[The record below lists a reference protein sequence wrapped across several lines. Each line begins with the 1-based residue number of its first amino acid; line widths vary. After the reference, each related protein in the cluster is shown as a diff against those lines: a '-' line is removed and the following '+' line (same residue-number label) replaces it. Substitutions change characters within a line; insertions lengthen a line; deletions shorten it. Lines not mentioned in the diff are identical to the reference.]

1 MTKTIALVGVMGA
14 GKSAVGAAVANLL
27 QRDFLETDRMVEEKA
42 GLTIAEIF
50 ETKGEEAFR
59 QLEAE
64 AIAEA
69 AAHNSAVIACGGG
82 AMLHRANLLA
92 LRRSGEIVYLR
103 VSPEVAA
110 KRLGKGEGRP
120 LLAGKNVEERLRQLM
135 AERAPIY
142 EEAADF
148 EVDADAPLLQVTQE
162 VVRVVEGN

>member
-14 GKSAVGAAVANLL
+14 GKSAVGAAVATSL
-27 QRDFLETDRMVEEKA
+27 QREFLETDRMVEEKA
-42 GLTIAEIF
+42 GLTISEIF
-50 ETKGEEAFR
+50 DTKGEEAFR
-59 QLEAE
+59 ELEAE
-64 AIAEA
+64 AVAEA
-69 AAHNSAVIACGGG
+69 ATHDSAVIACGGG

-120 LLAGKNVEERLRQLM
+120 LLAGKSVEETLRKLM
-135 AERAPIY
+135 TERAPIY

-148 EVDADAPLLQVTQE
+148 EVDADLPLLQVTQE
-162 VVRVVEGN
+162 VVRVVEAN